1 MENQNKKCEPTGTF
15 FNWLKIQKPTG
26 TFFNGLKNERKNK
39 MSKVVKF
46 ITLGCKVN
54 QYETNAMAQKFLE
67 KGYQIIEEETPENE
81 EIKPDICIINTCTVT
96 NMSDRKS
103 RQMLRRMKE
112 KNPNTIVVAVGCYAQ
127 VAKEELAK
135 ISEIDLVLGNNEKV
149 EIVRHVEEYIN
160 NHIDNVELEDVM
172 YSKEFSDF
180 GNVTYTEKTRAV
192 IKIQDGCDRF
202 CSYCII
208 PYARGRVRSRK
219 PESIVSEITQIA
231 SNGIKEVVITGIH
244 IASYGKDFSMSKD
257 PELQNYKLID
267 LLEEINSI
275 NGIQR
280 IRLGSIEPL
289 LITEEFVER
298 LKKLEKICHHFHL
311 SLQSGCDETLK
322 RMNRR
327 YTTEQFKE
335 IVRLLRNAYDD
346 VNLTTDVIVGFPG
359 ETDEEFSKT
368 YKFLEEIKFYKMHI
382 FKYSPRKGTKAA
394 VMPNQ
399 ISGDIK
405 EERSRKLIELSDK
418 NEIEYNESYIGKN
431 VEVLFEEEKDGIFK
445 GHTQNYI
452 MVYCELNKNLENQ
465 VISVQCEKAEQEH
478 ILGNS
483 IVQQ

>member
-1 MENQNKKCEPTGTF
+1 
-15 FNWLKIQKPTG
+15 
-26 TFFNGLKNERKNK
+26 

-46 ITLGCKVN
+46 VTLGCKVN

-67 KGYQIIEEETPENE
+67 KGYQIIEEITPENE
-81 EIKPDICIINTCTVT
+81 DIKPDICIINTCTVT

-112 KNPNTIVVAVGCYAQ
+112 KNPETIVVAVGCYAQ

-135 ISEIDLVLGNNEKV
+135 IPEIDLVLGNNEKV
-149 EIVRHVEEYIN
+149 EVVKHVEEYIN
-160 NHIDNVELEDVM
+160 NNINNVELDDVM

-219 PESIVSEITQIA
+219 PESIISEITQIA
-231 SNGIKEVVITGIH
+231 SKGIKEVVITGIH
-244 IASYGKDFSMSKD
+244 IASYGKDFAMSKD
-257 PELQNYKLID
+257 DKLANYRLID
-267 LLEEINSI
+267 LLEEINEI
-275 NGIQR
+275 QGIQR

-327 YTTEQFKE
+327 YTTEQFRE
-335 IVRLLRNAYDD
+335 IVKRLRNAYSD
-346 VNLTTDVIVGFPG
+346 VNLTTDIIVGFPG
-359 ETDEEFSKT
+359 ETDEEFNKT
-368 YKFLEEIKFYKMHI
+368 YQFLKEIKFYKMHV
-382 FKYSPRKGTKAA
+382 FKYSPRKGTKAS
-394 VMPNQ
+394 VMLNQ
-399 ISGDIK
+399 INGDIK
-405 EERSRKLIELSDK
+405 EERSKKLIELSDR
-418 NEIEYNESYIGKN
+418 NEIEYNNSYIGKN

-452 MVYCELNKNLENQ
+452 MVYCQSKENLDNKIMD
-465 VISVQCEKAEQEH
+465 VVCEKAEKEH
-478 ILGNS
+478 I
-483 IVQQ
+483 IAIME